1 MESGCDTVD
10 SMVASDTKGSWFESS
25 HQQLLLNNY
34 IGSTD
39 CRKDKIKKKSPGM
52 ARLTTIGHGTVLR
65 THLMKGIVD
74 ICIYTYVGCMG
85 VVGMCVYVGC
95 KVL

>member
-10 SMVASDTKGSWFESS
+10 SMVTSDTKGSWFESS

-34 IGSTD
+34 IGLTD

-52 ARLTTIGHGTVLR
+52 AH
-65 THLMKGIVD
+65 
-74 ICIYTYVGCMG
+74 
-85 VVGMCVYVGC
+85 
-95 KVL
+95 

>member
-10 SMVASDTKGSWFESS
+10 SMVASDTKGSWFKSS

-34 IGSTD
+34 IGLTD

-52 ARLTTIGHGTVLR
+52 AH
-65 THLMKGIVD
+65 
-74 ICIYTYVGCMG
+74 
-85 VVGMCVYVGC
+85 
-95 KVL
+95 